1 MPAPH
6 RCCETEV
13 AAPGAAARESA
24 ADLLARPAKKTPI
37 PPRTRRIVPNKLAIP
52 QFIPCASGESLW
64 P

>member
-1 MPAPH
+1 MF
-6 RCCETEV
+6 CEADA
-13 AAPGAAARESA
+13 AAPAAARETA
-24 ADLLARPAKKTPI
+24 ADLLARLTKKPTM